1 MYSQIVMY
9 RGNVLTVD
17 PHSRA
22 VSALTGVL
30 PATVTV
36 ARRTDG
42 AIDLNGTRCVLEWMG
57 DGRLSEA
64 RGLLTRPSLPDVVAA
79 RRMSP
84 GARAELSDAGVG
96 WVDES
101 GTAEIVFGTIV
112 VSRSRAS
119 DPARPIPTRWTP
131 SALATA
137 EALLCGI
144 QPTTSAVVD
153 ATGLSFGACVK
164 ALRLLTDLGLL
175 AAEAA
180 RGRRSGRR
188 LEDPDRL
195 LSEYSDAARRL
206 APPLRVQVAVT
217 WRDVIDGTAEFAAR
231 LAQEGIAYAV
241 TGVVASALLAPVL
254 TNVSTSEVYVAGTT
268 IVDLESIARTA
279 GLRPIDGGRLTL
291 RPFPSVTTDRLA
303 ATTEDMRVA
312 PWPRVYS
319 DLLGAGVRGE
329 DAAEHLKEIIR
340 GR

>member
-1 MYSQIVMY
+1 
-9 RGNVLTVD
+9 VD
-17 PHSRA
+17 THARA
-22 VSALTGVL
+22 IRALTGVL
-30 PATVTV
+30 PAIVVV

-42 AIDLNGTRCVLEWMG
+42 AVDLNGTRCVLEWMG

-64 RGLLTRPSLPDVVAA
+64 RGLVSRASLPDVVAA
-79 RRMSP
+79 RRLSP
-84 GARAELSDAGVG
+84 GARAALSDAGVG

-101 GTAEIVFGTIV
+101 GAAEIALGTIIV
-112 VSRSRAS
+112 ARSEVP
-119 DPARPIPTRWTP
+119 DPVKPDPTDWTG

-137 EALLCGI
+137 EALLCGV
-144 QPTTSAVVD
+144 QPTTSTVVG

-175 AAEAA
+175 TADAA

-195 LSEYSDAARRL
+195 LREYSDAARRL
-206 APPLRVQVAVT
+206 APRVRVQVAVT
-217 WRDVIDGTAEFAAR
+217 WRDVIDGTAEVAAR
-231 LAQEGIAYAV
+231 LTEKGVAYAV

-268 IVDLESIARTA
+268 IVDLESIARNV
-279 GLRPIDGGRLTL
+279 GLRPMNGGRLTL
-291 RPFPSVTTDRLA
+291 RPFPTVTSDRLA
-303 ATTEDMRVA
+303 AITEDMRVA
-312 PWPRVYS
+312 PWPRVYT

>member
-1 MYSQIVMY
+1 
-9 RGNVLTVD
+9 VD
-17 PHSRA
+17 PHLR
-22 VSALTGVL
+22 VIRALTGVL
-30 PATVTV
+30 PATVMV
-36 ARRTDG
+36 ARLGDG
-42 AIDLNGTRCVLEWMG
+42 AVDLNGTRCLLEWMG

-64 RGLLTRPSLPDVVAA
+64 RALVVRASRPDVVAA

-84 GARAELSDAGVG
+84 GARAALSDAGIG

-101 GTAEIVFGTIV
+101 GAAEIAVGTII
-112 VSRSRAS
+112 VSRSGAS
-119 DPARPIPTRWTP
+119 DPAGPRPTGWTP

-137 EALLCGI
+137 EALLCGT

-175 AAEAA
+175 VADAA

-195 LSEYSDAARRL
+195 LREYSDAARRL
-206 APPLRVQVAVT
+206 ASPLRVQVAVT

-231 LAQEGIAYAV
+231 LTEQGVAYAV

-268 IVDLESIARTA
+268 IVDLESIARTS
-279 GLRPIDGGRLTL
+279 GQRPINGGRLTL
-291 RPFPSVTTDRLA
+291 RPFPTVTADRLA
-303 ATTEDMRVA
+303 AITEDMRVA
-312 PWPRVYS
+312 PWPRVYT

-329 DAAEHLKEIIR
+329 DAAEHLREIIR

>member
-1 MYSQIVMY
+1 
-9 RGNVLTVD
+9 
-17 PHSRA
+17 
-22 VSALTGVL
+22 
-30 PATVTV
+30 
-36 ARRTDG
+36 
-42 AIDLNGTRCVLEWMG
+42 MG

-64 RGLLTRPSLPDVVAA
+64 RALVVRASRPDVVAA

-84 GARAELSDAGVG
+84 GARAALSDAGIG

-101 GTAEIVFGTIV
+101 GAAEIAVGTII
-112 VSRSRAS
+112 VSRSGAS
-119 DPARPIPTRWTP
+119 DPAGSRPTGWTP

-137 EALLCGI
+137 EALLCGT

-175 AAEAA
+175 VADAA

-195 LSEYSDAARRL
+195 LREYSDAARRL
-206 APPLRVQVAVT
+206 ASPLRVQVAVT

-231 LAQEGIAYAV
+231 LTEHGVAYAV

-268 IVDLESIARTA
+268 IVDLESIARTS
-279 GLRPIDGGRLTL
+279 GLRPINGGRLTL
-291 RPFPSVTTDRLA
+291 RPFPTVTAYRLA
-303 ATTEDMRVA
+303 AITEDMRVA
-312 PWPRVYS
+312 PWPRVYT

-340 GR
+340 GRRTSPLTSSTPSY

>member
-1 MYSQIVMY
+1 
-9 RGNVLTVD
+9 
-17 PHSRA
+17 
-22 VSALTGVL
+22 LTGPTNSDHV
-30 PATVTV
+30 AGHRDGDIEIEIEQH
-36 ARRTDG
+36 ARREQ
-42 AIDLNGTRCVLEWMG
+42 I
-57 DGRLSEA
+57 
-64 RGLLTRPSLPDVVAA
+64 AA

-84 GARAELSDAGVG
+84 GARAALSDAGIG

-101 GTAEIVFGTIV
+101 GAAEIAVGTII
-112 VSRSRAS
+112 VSRSGAS
-119 DPARPIPTRWTP
+119 DPAGSRPTGWTP

-137 EALLCGI
+137 EALLCGT
-144 QPTTSAVVD
+144 QPTSSAVVD

-175 AAEAA
+175 VADAA

-195 LSEYSDAARRL
+195 LGEYSDAARRL
-206 APPLRVQVAVT
+206 ASPLRVQVAVT
-217 WRDVIDGTAEFAAR
+217 WRDLIDGTAEFAAR
-231 LAQEGIAYAV
+231 LTEQGVAYAV

-268 IVDLESIARTA
+268 IVDLESIARTS
-279 GLRPIDGGRLTL
+279 GLRPINGGRLTL
-291 RPFPSVTTDRLA
+291 RPFPTVTADRLA
-303 ATTEDMRVA
+303 AITEDMRVA
-312 PWPRVYS
+312 PWPRVYT